1 MSDSQ
6 TQARASSRRLATVFK
21 LALIFGTVLFLI
33 RGATLAPIDI
43 HDLPE
48 LLFWVAI
55 TASVSLMPVP
65 AWGGLRFGVDLPV
78 ILAVAILYPP
88 ITAGWILFVGLFD
101 EREIRRQMPIMNS
114 LLNRSIFAVM
124 AMVSSLVFHQLASIH
139 SAHSQPVKYILG
151 GLIAAAAGYA
161 ANVFLV
167 SLVMTLESSMSLG
180 GVVSQ
185 LRMGALKEFLL
196 NYVALG
202 VVGLAIAVFYHDVS
216 WWAVVAFMAP
226 LIFARQMFFRMMSLE
241 EAGKELRA
249 RQRVLRALSNRM
261 AEERQDERTQI
272 AAYLH
277 DDLAQSLF
285 QLTLRLEM
293 AKKRLHQGDMD
304 AVEKDLEDIS
314 SIKERTSNM
323 VRSLVRDLHRSPIG
337 REGLGEALQSFA
349 DEASRDTQVA
359 IAVDVVDVTLP
370 PPIQL
375 LIYQIGR
382 EAVMNSMKHAKPHN
396 ILISVHETETGV
408 ELQVRDDGTGFDT
421 NQGQPEGHFGT
432 VMMRERALVAGGTF
446 SIESEVG
453 KGTTVTA
460 RFPRVWIEEH
470 LDADLEALAK
480 EDSESHDA
488 VTPPSDRGRRPPA
501 DAPRQERDPAAA
513 PPTREPEPAGRP
525 AAKAPVQAR
534 PKQDPLSA

>member
-1 MSDSQ
+1 MSESQ
-6 TQARASSRRLATVFK
+6 SQVGASSRRLAILFK
-21 LALIFGTVLFLI
+21 LVLIGGTLVFLLH
-33 RGATLAPIDI
+33 GAATGQVNFRDT
-43 HDLPE
+43 PE
-48 LLFWVAI
+48 LLFWVVVVA
-55 TASVSLMPVP
+55 AVGLMPVP
-65 AWGGLRFGVDLPV
+65 AWRGLRFGVDLPV
-78 ILAVAILYPP
+78 IVAVAILYQP

-101 EREIRRQMPIMNS
+101 ERELKRQMPIMNS

-124 AMVSSLVFHQLASIH
+124 AMASSFVFHQLAST
-139 SAHSQPVKYILG
+139 SSRPLEYIIA
-151 GLIAAAAGYA
+151 GLLAAAAEYA

-167 SLVMTLESSMSLG
+167 SLVMTLESSTSLG

-185 LRMGALKEFLL
+185 LRMGGLKEFLL
-196 NYVALG
+196 NYLGLGAL
-202 VVGLAIAVFYHDVS
+202 GLAIPVFYNNVG
-216 WWAVVAFMAP
+216 WWSVIVFIAP
-226 LIFARQMFFRMMSLE
+226 LVFARQMFFRMMSLE

-293 AKKRLHQGDMD
+293 AKKRMHQGDMD

-314 SIKERTSNM
+314 AIKERTSNM

-349 DEASRDTQVA
+349 DEASRDTQV
-359 IAVDVVDVTLP
+359 IMAVDVVDVTLP

-382 EAVMNSMKHAKPHN
+382 EAVMNAMKHAEPHN
-396 ILISVHETETGV
+396 ILISVLETETGV
-408 ELQVRDDGTGFDT
+408 ELQVRDDGNGFDT

-480 EDSESHDA
+480 GDAPSESHDA
-488 VTPPSDRGRRPPA
+488 VTPSPDRGRRLAA
-501 DAPRQERDPAAA
+501 DARPPEPDRATDA
-513 PPTREPEPAGRP
+513 PTPEPEPTGRP
-525 AAKAPVQAR
+525 ASPAPKQAR
-534 PKQDPLSA
+534 RKQDPLSA